1 MPAGCNKNGIRKV
14 AINNGCYQQ
23 FLETIKVINSNNF
36 GRLLKSNHSNIKK
49 QPMKQLLIFAMLFSF
64 SCCSH
69 AQDTRNNPGSNH
81 GNRFEQLGT
90 ILPTPNEYRTA
101 SGAPGPK
108 YWQQRCDYDI
118 VCELDEP
125 NRKLNGKE
133 TITYFNNSPD
143 MLTYLWLQLD
153 ENEHSSKNNSGYQ
166 TGNAL
171 PKSITENDITRMSG
185 KTDKEYGDNILKLT
199 DAVGKPL
206 SYTINK
212 TMLRIELPVTLKPG
226 QQFIF
231 KVEWNYFISDR
242 MKYGGRGGYE
252 YFPGDGNDLY
262 TMTQWY
268 PRLCVYSDFQGW
280 QNHQFVGSGEFA
292 LTFGNFKVAM
302 TVPADHVVMA
312 TGEGQNYQQILS
324 PAEFARWQKAQTATD
339 VTEIVTLAEAT
350 AKEKQHA
357 TKQKTWIF
365 KAEMVRDF
373 AWGSSRKFIWDA
385 MPIKVE
391 GKKVMC
397 MSAYGKE
404 AYNLYR
410 RFSTKAVAHTI
421 KSYSKFTI
429 PYPYPVA
436 QSLEAANGMEYPMIC
451 FNYGRCEKDGS
462 YSEGTKNGMLGVV
475 IHEVGHNF
483 FPMIINS
490 DERQWSWMDEGLN
503 SFVEYLTE
511 ELWDNKFPVGK
522 GPAYKIVDYMKL
534 PKDQLE
540 PIMTNSENIIQFG
553 PNAYSKPSTGLNMM
567 RETLMGRDLFDYAFK
582 EYARRWAFKHPT
594 PADLF
599 RTMED
604 ASGEDLD
611 WFWRGWFYNTD
622 PCDIALD
629 TVKWANLTLEGGNIK
644 SGAANLK
651 QTPSKPLLNSFE
663 DVSKIRNREDS
674 KIVFATDAD
683 TSLRDFYW
691 RYDRGLAKVDTA
703 SVDIPMPTAS
713 IDTFTDAEKTN
724 LAGEKNMYELTFS
737 NKGGLVM
744 PIIIEWTYKDGT
756 KEIDRI
762 PVQIWRKNENK
773 VTKVFLKNKEVA
785 SIKLDPMRET
795 ADINEKNNVWP
806 AVETASKF
814 QLFKARSGNGRGGA
828 TGNVNPMQREIK

>member
-1 MPAGCNKNGIRKV
+1 MKK
-14 AINNGCYQQ
+14 
-23 FLETIKVINSNNF
+23 
-36 GRLLKSNHSNIKK
+36 LL
-49 QPMKQLLIFAMLFSF
+49 LLILLSATIFTSY
-64 SCCSH
+64 S
-69 AQDTRNNPGSNH
+69 QDIKNNPGSNH

-125 NRKLNGKE
+125 NRKLTGKE
-133 TITYFNNSPD
+133 TLTYYNNSPD
-143 MLTYLWLQLD
+143 NLSYLWLQLD
-153 ENEHSSKNNSGYQ
+153 ENEHSSVNNSGYQ
-166 TGNAL
+166 TSNTMPRTL
-171 PKSITENDITRMSG
+171 NEQEVMRMSTG
-185 KTDKEYGDNILKLT
+185 KLDKEYGDNIIKITTALGSPLK
-199 DAVGKPL
+199 
-206 SYTINK
+206 YTINK
-212 TMLRIELPVTLKPG
+212 TMMRVELPQVLKPG

-231 KVEWNYFISDR
+231 KIDWNYNIIER
-242 MKYGGRGGYE
+242 TKYGGRGGFE
-252 YFPGDGNDLY
+252 YFPEDGNDLY

-280 QNHQFVGSGEFA
+280 QNHQFTGTGEFA

-302 TVPADHVVMA
+302 TVPADHVVMG
-312 TGEGQNYQQILS
+312 TGQCQNYPAVLS
-324 PAEFARWQKAQTATD
+324 AAQLARWQTAQNAKE
-339 VTEIVTLAEAT
+339 VTEVVTLDEAK
-350 AKEKQHA
+350 AREKQKS
-357 TKQKTWIF
+357 TQKKTWLF
-365 KAEMVRDF
+365 KADMVRDF
-373 AWGSSRKFIWDA
+373 AWGSSRKFVWDA
-385 MPIKVE
+385 MPAFVE

-410 RFSTKAVAHTI
+410 KFSTKAVAHTI

-451 FNYGRCEKDGS
+451 FNFGRCEKDGT

-490 DERQWSWMDEGLN
+490 DERQWTWMDEGLN
-503 SFVEYLTE
+503 SFCEYLTE

-553 PNAYSKPSTGLNMM
+553 PNAYSKPSTGLNIL
-567 RETLMGRDLFDYAFK
+567 RETIMGRENFDYAFR

-604 ASGEDLD
+604 ASAEDLD
-611 WFWRGWFYNTD
+611 WFWRGWFYGTE
-622 PCDIALD
+622 PCDISLD
-629 TVKWANLTLEGGNIK
+629 TVKWANLSTESVPARTTASTNTQQV
-644 SGAANLK
+644 AR
-651 QTPSKPLLNSFE
+651 PLLNSF
-663 DVSKIRNREDS
+663 DDISKKRNRED
-674 KIVFATDAD
+674 KNIVFATDAD
-683 TSLRDFYW
+683 VSLRDFYW
-691 RYDRGLAKVDTA
+691 RYDRGQAVVDT
-703 SVDIPMPTAS
+703 IPFTV
-713 IDTFTDAEKTN
+713 TFPPPSADSFSTEQKMQIAGGKN
-724 LAGEKNMYELTFS
+724 LYELTFS

-744 PIIIEWTYKDGT
+744 PIIIEWTFKDGT
-756 KEIDRI
+756 KQVDRI

-773 VTKVFLKNKEVA
+773 VIKTFMKDKEVA
-785 SIKLDPMRET
+785 SIKLDPLRET
-795 ADINEKNNVWP
+795 ADIDEKNNVWNVSAEP
-806 AVETASKF
+806 SRF
-814 QLFKARSGNGRGGA
+814 QLFKARAGGNARGA
-828 TGNVNPMQREIK
+828 STGNVNPMQKEIK